1 MNYQTIRGL
10 ARCAPDAGAR
20 LLTGLGILMLI
31 QYLAPAG
38 IAAATA
44 LLIGRVQH
52 ALPADLVA
60 ATTVPLIVFAL
71 ILGIGHAAD
80 AAAEPL
86 TYLCTYRIDGAH
98 RARITELAATSPTVD
113 LLEDPE
119 SQRLVRAAQADPKN
133 WTERTPGMGVT
144 ALMHIVAVFAGAVG
158 SCVVLARFSWWLVP
172 LIFVPAVANWCV
184 LARRHQSFMRNW
196 RASRPQMQRG
206 NLWESTAADPGT
218 SKDIR
223 VYGLGDWIADSI
235 RTHTRA
241 AFEPIWAKLSA
252 KDEWQLYLLVGVPF
266 TCALALVGY
275 DAATGR
281 TTVAVESAV
290 LAAGWSIFQ
299 SLGWTD
305 VTISVSSAGESLAAY
320 QELRQVLAPEPAA
333 AAPAP
338 VALAAPA
345 APEPGPRALPDRVP
359 LIAFEGVG
367 FRYPGTER
375 TVLHSVD
382 LEIKPGELLALV
394 GLNGAGKSTLIKL
407 LSMLYTPTS
416 GRITADGTDIASY
429 GHDAWRARIS
439 VVFQDFVKYELSA
452 AQNVLLGRGN
462 LAPDFEELELAAA
475 EAGFGEVL
483 RRLPA
488 GWDTPLARTRTGGVD
503 LSGGQWQQ
511 VVLTRA
517 LYALRKGA
525 KLLVLDEPTAHLD
538 VRTEF
543 DVFQRLAERRG
554 DASIVLISH
563 RLSTVRY
570 ADRIVL
576 LDGGRITDSGTHEEL
591 LARGGEY
598 ARMFAIQAERF
609 QSGYDDSIEEGELL

>member
-1 MNYQTIRGL
+1 LNYRIIRSL

-20 LLTGLGILMLI
+20 LLTAIGLLALL

-38 IAAATA
+38 IAVATA
-44 LLIGRVQH
+44 MLISRVQH
-52 ALPADLVA
+52 AVPSSLEAAA
-60 ATTVPLIVFAL
+60 ATPLVLFAL
-71 ILGIGHAAD
+71 VLGIGHAAD
-80 AAAEPL
+80 AALEPL
-86 TYLCTYRIDGAH
+86 IFLASSRIDGAH

-113 LLEDPE
+113 RLED
-119 SQRLVRAAQADPKN
+119 SGVQRLIRAGRADPMN
-133 WTERTPGMGVT
+133 WTERTPGAGVA
-144 ALMHIVAVFAGAVG
+144 ALIYIASSFVGVAASGA
-158 SCVVLARFSWWLVP
+158 VLARFAWWLVP
-172 LIFVPAVANWCV
+172 LIVLPALTQWCIFV
-184 LARRHQSFMRNW
+184 RRHHAFIARWRDSRAEMMR
-196 RASRPQMQRG
+196 G
-206 NLWESTAADPGT
+206 HLWERTAADPGT

-223 VYGLGDWIADSI
+223 VYGLGDWIADAI
-235 RTHTRA
+235 HEHIRA
-241 AFEPIWAKLSA
+241 AFEPIWAKLTA
-252 KDEWQLYLLVGVPF
+252 KDEWQVFLLVGIPF
-266 TCALALVGY
+266 SLALAVVGY

-281 TTVAVESAV
+281 TTVATESAV
-290 LAAGWSIFQ
+290 LAAGWSVFQ
-299 SLGWTD
+299 SLGWSD
-305 VTISVSSAGESLAAY
+305 LTISVVSAGECLAAY
-320 QELRQVLAPEPAA
+320 DELCDELS
-333 AAPAP
+333 
-338 VALAAPA
+338 APA
-345 APEPGPRALPDRVP
+345 AVSADGSRVPSAPALPAARELPDRAP
-359 LIAFEGVG
+359 LICVEGLG

-375 TVLHSVD
+375 TVLDSVD
-382 LEIKPGELLALV
+382 LEIRPGELLALV

-416 GRITADGTDIASY
+416 GRIAADGVDIADY

-452 AQNVLLGRGN
+452 AQNVLLGRGA
-462 LAPDFEELELAAA
+462 LAPDLEELALAAE
-475 EAGFGEVL
+475 EAGFGDVL
-483 RRLPA
+483 TRLPD

-543 DVFQRLAERRG
+543 EVFQRLAERRG
-554 DASIVLISH
+554 EASIVLISH

-576 LDGGRITDSGTHEEL
+576 LDNGRITETGTHDEL
-591 LARGGEY
+591 IARGGEY

-609 QSGYDDSIEEGELL
+609 NAGYDDLIEEGELL

>member
-1 MNYQTIRGL
+1 MTYQTIRGL
-10 ARCAPDAGAR
+10 TRCARDAGAR
-20 LLTGLGILMLI
+20 LLTGLGILVLL
-31 QYLAPAG
+31 QNLAPAG
-38 IAAATA
+38 LALATA

-52 ALPADLVA
+52 AVPSDLVA

-71 ILGIGHAAD
+71 VLGIGHAAD
-80 AAAEPL
+80 AALEPL
-86 TYLCTYRIDGAH
+86 VYLGAFRIDGAY

-113 LLEDPE
+113 RLEDPKT
-119 SQRLVRAAQADPKN
+119 QRLVRAARADPVN
-133 WTERTPGMGVT
+133 WTERTPGTGVM
-144 ALMHIVAVFAGAVG
+144 ALIHIVAVFAGAVA
-158 SCVVLARFSWWLVP
+158 SCVVLARFAWWLVP
-172 LIFVPAVANWCV
+172 LIFIPAVAQWCI

-196 RASRPQMQRG
+196 RASRPEMQRG
-206 NLWESTAADPGT
+206 NLWERTAADPGT

-235 RTHTRA
+235 QTHIRT
-241 AFEPIWAKLSA
+241 AFEPIWAKLTA
-252 KDEWQLYLLVGVPF
+252 KDEWQVFLLVGLPF
-266 TCALALVGY
+266 TVALAVVGH

-305 VTISVSSAGESLAAY
+305 TTISVTSAGECLAAY
-320 QELRQVLAPEPAA
+320 EELRQVLEPAPVPAA
-333 AAPAP
+333 AAAGATAATEAP
-338 VALAAPA
+338 RELS
-345 APEPGPRALPDRVP
+345 DRVP
-359 LIAFEGVG
+359 LIAFEGLG

-375 TVLHSVD
+375 TVLHAVD

-416 GRITADGTDIASY
+416 GRITADGVDIASY
-429 GHDAWRARIS
+429 GHEAWRSRIS

-462 LAPDFEELELAAA
+462 LAPDLEELELAAE

-483 RRLPA
+483 SRLPA

-543 DVFQRLAERRG
+543 EVFQRLAERRG
-554 DASIVLISH
+554 EASIVLISH

-609 QSGYDDSIEEGELL
+609 QAGYDDHIEEGELL